1 MDNIDWKKKLFNELA
16 YSHDDAHSWKCIIE
30 DIDEL
35 NALVDFP
42 SNKKK
47 FHDPYWKNK
56 LLYIIKKSNYLDYKK
71 IYEKITATRSR
82 VYDDEIDDY
91 SEYFMFSEDSSDS
104 SGSSDS
110 SDDSNDSNDETD
122 KMSKKSSKKPF
133 LVKLTK
139 KDIKKMTKKTGVNIH

>member
-91 SEYFMFSEDSSDS
+91 SDYFMFSEESEE
-104 SGSSDS
+104 S
-110 SDDSNDSNDETD
+110 SDDSNDEID
-122 KMSKKSSKKPF
+122 KMSKKSSNKPS

-139 KDIKKMTKKTGVNIH
+139 KDIKKMTKNLGVNIH

>member
-1 MDNIDWKKKLFNELA
+1 MDNIDWKKKKLFNELA

-91 SEYFMFSEDSSDS
+91 SDYFMFSEESEE
-104 SGSSDS
+104 S
-110 SDDSNDSNDETD
+110 SDDSNDEID
-122 KMSKKSSKKPF
+122 KMSKKSSNKPS

-139 KDIKKMTKKTGVNIH
+139 QDIKKMTKNLGVNIH

>member
-47 FHDPYWKNK
+47 FHDPHWKNK

-71 IYEKITATRSR
+71 IYEKITATRRR

-91 SEYFMFSEDSSDS
+91 SDYFMFSEE
-104 SGSSDS
+104 S
-110 SDDSNDSNDETD
+110 SDDSNDEID
-122 KMSKKSSKKPF
+122 KMSKKSSYKPS
-133 LVKLTK
+133 LVKLRY
-139 KDIKKMTKKTGVNIH
+139 KKMTKNLGVNIH